1 MTSLSTMKASPI
13 CPTVGT
19 SSAQRSRPSLGPPK
33 TRGIVAR
40 SAAAQDVG
48 FLLPLVV
55 AEELRNSNKSCS
67 AIRFQAAPRSDP
79 CTFSITTS
87 IMPAKRISPV
97 QIART
102 VMTQCPILLGD
113 AVLTRMYHRYLDL
126 PGLHSHTLGK
136 QKLSPPPEAFGGRS
150 WTLKIHFAWRN
161 KCRI

>member
-19 SSAQRSRPSLGPPK
+19 SSAQRLRPSLGPPK
-33 TRGIVAR
+33 TPGIVAR

-55 AEELRNSNKSCS
+55 AEELRNPNKSCS
-67 AIRFQAAPRSDP
+67 AIRFQAEPRSDA

-87 IMPAKRISPV
+87 IMLAKRISPV

-113 AVLTRMYHRYLDL
+113 AVLTRMYHRYLDM

-161 KCRI
+161 KCKI

>member
-19 SSAQRSRPSLGPPK
+19 PSAQRSRPSLGHPQTP
-33 TRGIVAR
+33 GIVAR

-55 AEELRNSNKSCS
+55 AEELRNPNKSCS
-67 AIRFQAAPRSDP
+67 AIRFQAEPRSDA

-87 IMPAKRISPV
+87 ITLAKRISPV

-113 AVLTRMYHRYLDL
+113 AVLTKMYHRYLDM

-161 KCRI
+161 KCKI